1 MAKRSYTFYCDPGHG
16 WLKVSYKE
24 LVALGIQD
32 KITRHS
38 YMRYNKNA
46 HGWDCYLEE
55 DCDATLFYNTKKA
68 LGVEIKPTY
77 KYSQKS
83 SKIRSYFAYNTRYA
97 F

>member
-32 KITRHS
+32 KITHHS
-38 YMRYNKNA
+38 YMRWN
-46 HGWDCYLEE
+46 GDSWDCYLEE

-77 KYSQKS
+77 KFFQDSFLLRIQHS
-83 SKIRSYFAYNTRYA
+83 LLRL
-97 F
+97 

>member
-24 LVALGIQD
+24 LVELGIHN

-38 YMRYNKNA
+38 YMRWN
-46 HGWDCYLEE
+46 GGSWDCYLEE
-55 DCDATLFYNTKKA
+55 DCDATLFYETKKA

-83 SKIRSYFAYNTRYA
+83 SKIRSYYEYNTRYLFA
-97 F
+97 